1 MYISKGLKII
11 HNKLEQVAY
20 NTLQAWA
27 EALLLYL
34 RSEGFQ
40 SLMAMVPSALFE
52 AQITGSE
59 ITKLKRSRAKSS
71 NGLTKASGV
80 LVENLV

>member
-1 MYISKGLKII
+1 MRAGS
-11 HNKLEQVAY
+11 
-20 NTLQAWA
+20 LQH
-27 EALLLYL
+27 LVGMG
-34 RSEGFQ
+34 RSFPAVFKVCRSSESHGHGAFCGA
-40 SLMAMVPSALFE
+40 SFE

-59 ITKLKRSRAKSS
+59 ITKLKQSRAKSS